1 MTRLLYATLTAAAL
15 LIGATSA
22 RLALAEPIDA
32 ELRSLLASAIAE
44 SDSFSDRYEA
54 EVWLMDYTSRLT
66 TRAADKIPDGGERV
80 LLLKQVHHEAK
91 RAALE
96 PELVLAV
103 IDIESR
109 FNRWAISNVGA
120 QGLMQVMPF
129 WLKEIGRP
137 NDSLFD
143 VRTNLRMGCTIL
155 KHYMKRERNNLPRAL
170 ARYNGSLGS
179 WKYPD
184 LVLGALRNRWYK
196 Q

>member
-1 MTRLLYATLTAAAL
+1 LATLV
-15 LIGATSA
+15 LILGAVAPASA
-22 RLALAEPIDA
+22 GVAEPVDA
-32 ELRSLLASAIAE
+32 ELRQLLVAAIAE
-44 SDSFSDRYEA
+44 SDGFADRYEA

-66 TRAADKIPDGGERV
+66 SRAADKIPDGNERIQ
-80 LLLKQVHHEAK
+80 LLKQVHHEA
-91 RAALE
+91 RRTTLE

-103 IDIESR
+103 IDVESR

-137 NDSLFD
+137 DDSLFD

-155 KHYMKRERNNLPRAL
+155 KHYLKREKGHLPRAL

-179 WKYPD
+179 FKYPD
-184 LVLGALRNRWYK
+184 LVFGALRNRWYK
-196 Q
+196 R

>member
-1 MTRLLYATLTAAAL
+1 MAAAAL
-15 LIGATSA
+15 LFGQILPCA
-22 RLALAEPIDA
+22 AEVPQPIDE
-32 ELRSLLASAIAE
+32 ELRALLVSAIAE
-44 SDSFSDRYEA
+44 ADSFSDRYEA
-54 EVWLMDYTSRLT
+54 EVWMMDYTSRLSA
-66 TRAADKIPDGGERV
+66 RASKTIPDDQDRV
-80 LLLKQVHHEAK
+80 QLLKMVHHEADRTK
-91 RAALE
+91 LA

-103 IDIESR
+103 IDVESR

-129 WLKEIGRP
+129 WLKEIGHP

-143 VRTNLRMGCTIL
+143 VKTNLRLGCTIL
-155 KHYMKRERNNLPRAL
+155 KHYLKREQDNLPRAL

-196 Q
+196 R